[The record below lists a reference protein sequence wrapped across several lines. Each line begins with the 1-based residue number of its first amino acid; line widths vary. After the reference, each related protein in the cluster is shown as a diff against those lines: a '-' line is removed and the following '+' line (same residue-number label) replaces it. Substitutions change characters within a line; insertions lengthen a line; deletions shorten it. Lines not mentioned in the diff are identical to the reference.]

1 MENQT
6 SKIVFY
12 KSRSLAGRFSAA
24 FDFIENNFKVL
35 AKFSSFIILPVA
47 VLLSLFFIVYNN
59 FAAQIVQGNIA
70 ASGLTQYVA
79 LVYALVLVGIVGD
92 ILFKGTVFALVK
104 EYSLRESIARLSFKE
119 MKNKLVANI
128 KRFLIVSLVLA
139 LLLIVY
145 VALLAGLLFLSPW
158 TLVLTFPFLLFITI
172 PFTYAQEIYMF
183 EDVKVMTAVKK
194 GFKLGIPNWAG
205 TFFLLI
211 LAEIFALII
220 QCIAFT
226 PWGVG
231 SFVQSLSFSSILD
244 GNTSTLP
251 TYFSI
256 LMFVLSVIGYF
267 VSYLAQLLP
276 TVSMMFQYF
285 SATQKQVEKDLELNQ
300 PL

>member
-59 FAAQIVQGNIA
+59 FAAQIVQGNIT
-70 ASGLTQYVA
+70 ASGLTKYIVFISA
-79 LVYALVLVGIVGD
+79 IVLVCIIGD

-119 MKNKLVANI
+119 MKSKLVANT

-139 LLLIVY
+139 LLFIVY
-145 VALLAGLLFLSPW
+145 MALLAGLLFLSPW

-183 EDVKVMTAVKK
+183 EDIKVMAAVKK
-194 GFKLGIPNWAG
+194 GFKLGVPNWAG

-276 TVSMMFQYF
+276 SISMMFQYF
-285 SATQKQVEKDLELNQ
+285 SATQKQVEKDLEINQ

>member
-1 MENQT
+1 M
-6 SKIVFY
+6 
-12 KSRSLAGRFSAA
+12 
-24 FDFIENNFKVL
+24 
-35 AKFSSFIILPVA
+35 PVA
-47 VLLSLFFIVYNN
+47 VLISLFFIVYNN
-59 FAAQIVQGNIA
+59 FAAQIVQGNIGS
-70 ASGLTQYVA
+70 SGLTKY
-79 LVYALVLVGIVGD
+79 LVLVSALVLVCIIGD

-104 EYSLRESIARLSFKE
+104 EYSLRESIERLSFKE

-128 KRFLIVSLVLA
+128 KRFLIVNLVLA

-145 VALLAGLLFLSPW
+145 IALLAGLIFLSPW
-158 TLVLTFPFLLFITI
+158 TLVFTFPFLLFITI

-183 EDVKVMTAVKK
+183 EDIKVMAAVKK

-220 QCIAFT
+220 QGIAFT

-244 GNTSTLP
+244 GNVSTLP
-251 TYFSI
+251 TYFSV

-276 TVSMMFQYF
+276 TISMMFQYF
-285 SATQKQVEKDLELNQ
+285 SATQKQLEKDIEQNQ
-300 PL
+300 SL

>member
-47 VLLSLFFIVYNN
+47 VLISLFFIVYNN
-59 FAAQIVQGNIA
+59 FAAQIVQGNIGS
-70 ASGLTQYVA
+70 SGLTKY
-79 LVYALVLVGIVGD
+79 LVLVSALVLVCIIGD

-104 EYSLRESIARLSFKE
+104 EYSLRESIERLSFKE

-128 KRFLIVSLVLA
+128 KRFLIVNLVLA

-145 VALLAGLLFLSPW
+145 IALLAGLIFLSPW
-158 TLVLTFPFLLFITI
+158 TLVFTFPFLLFITI

-183 EDVKVMTAVKK
+183 EDIKVMAAVKK

-244 GNTSTLP
+244 GNVSTLP
-251 TYFSI
+251 TYFSV

-276 TVSMMFQYF
+276 TISMMFQYF

>member
-1 MENQT
+1 MEKQT

-59 FAAQIVQGNIA
+59 LAAQIVQGNIA
-70 ASGLTQYVA
+70 ASVLTQYIA
-79 LVYALVLVGIVGD
+79 LVSALVLVCIIGD

-128 KRFLIVSLVLA
+128 KRFLIISLVLA
-139 LLLIVY
+139 LLFIVY
-145 VALLAGLLFLSPW
+145 MALLAGLVFLSPW

-183 EDVKVMTAVKK
+183 EDIKAMAAVKK
-194 GFKLGIPNWAG
+194 GFKLGVPNWAG

-220 QCIAFT
+220 QGIAFT

-251 TYFSI
+251 AYFSI

-276 TVSMMFQYF
+276 SISMMFQYF
-285 SATQKQVEKDLELNQ
+285 SATQKQVEKDLEINQ

>member
-70 ASGLTQYVA
+70 ASGLTKYIV
-79 LVYALVLVGIVGD
+79 LVSALVLVCIVGD

-119 MKNKLVANI
+119 MKNKLVANT
-128 KRFLIVSLVLA
+128 KRFLIISLVLA
-139 LLLIVY
+139 LLFVVY
-145 VALLAGLLFLSPW
+145 MALLAGLLFLSPW

-183 EDVKVMTAVKK
+183 EDIKVMAAVKK

-276 TVSMMFQYF
+276 SISMMFQYF
-285 SATQKQVEKDLELNQ
+285 SATQKEVEKDLEINQ

>member
-59 FAAQIVQGNIA
+59 FAAQIVQGNIT
-70 ASGLTQYVA
+70 ASGLTKYIVFISA
-79 LVYALVLVGIVGD
+79 IVFICIVGD

-119 MKNKLVANI
+119 MKSKLVTNT

-139 LLLIVY
+139 LLFIVY
-145 VALLAGLLFLSPW
+145 MALLAGLLFLSPW

-183 EDVKVMTAVKK
+183 EDIKVMAAVKK

-211 LAEIFALII
+211 LAEIFALVI

-244 GNTSTLP
+244 GNVSTLP
-251 TYFSI
+251 TYFSV

-276 TVSMMFQYF
+276 SISMMFQYF
-285 SATQKQVEKDLELNQ
+285 SATQKQLEKDIEQNQ
-300 PL
+300 SL

>member
-47 VLLSLFFIVYNN
+47 VLISLFFIVYNN
-59 FAAQIVQGNIA
+59 FAAQIVQGNIGS
-70 ASGLTQYVA
+70 SGLTKY
-79 LVYALVLVGIVGD
+79 LVLVSALVLVCIIGD

-104 EYSLRESIARLSFKE
+104 EYSLRESIERLSFKE

-128 KRFLIVSLVLA
+128 KRFLIVNLVLA

-145 VALLAGLLFLSPW
+145 MALLAGLIFLSPW
-158 TLVLTFPFLLFITI
+158 TLVFTFPFLLFITI

-183 EDVKVMTAVKK
+183 EDIKVMAAVKK

-244 GNTSTLP
+244 GNVSTLP
-251 TYFSI
+251 TYFSV

-276 TVSMMFQYF
+276 TISMMFQYF